1 MFMKIEFDL
10 PKFEKEISINIIIR
24 KDGEVVETFSE
35 SSTSPSTDMAEFVA
49 GLQKQNAGE
58 SMGTKVT
65 NNKVE
70 KLPEEPIVKPK
81 GLASSGNFM
90 DPSLF

>member
-1 MFMKIEFDL
+1 MKIEFDL

-35 SSTSPSTDMAEFVA
+35 SSASPSTDMADFVA
-49 GLQKQNAGE
+49 SLQKQNAGE

-65 NNKVE
+65 ENKVKE
-70 KLPEEPIVKPK
+70 LPEDPITKSK
-81 GLASSGNFM
+81 GKTSSGNFM

>member
-1 MFMKIEFDL
+1 MKIEFDL

-24 KDGEVVETFSE
+24 KDGEVVETFSK
-35 SSTSPSTDMAEFVA
+35 SSASPSTDMAEFVA

-58 SMGTKVT
+58 SIGTKVADK
-65 NNKVE
+65 KVKE
-70 KLPEEPIVKPK
+70 LPEDSVIKPK
-81 GLASSGNFM
+81 GNTSSGNFM

>member
-24 KDGEVVETFSE
+24 KDGEVVETYSE
-35 SSTSPSTDMAEFVA
+35 SSSTSPTTDMESFVA
-49 GLQKQNAGE
+49 GLQKAVDSNGAGTATSRTVVE
-58 SMGTKVT
+58 NSEG
-65 NNKVE
+65 NK
-70 KLPEEPIVKPK
+70 KQKP
-81 GLASSGNFM
+81 ATGNFM